1 VCAKI
6 GTDFGAA
13 LRREDLIQFRASPA
27 RFCISR
33 AERGAQSRDPPFGFG
48 ACRPPEL
55 NKGIPDFSPSEL
67 APWGGDT
74 VHFILLYDVV
84 ENFVENRMPFRAA
97 HLAHARAAFER
108 GELVLAGA
116 LAEPADSAVIV
127 FRGRSPE
134 SAENFAR
141 KDPYV
146 TNGLVRSWRVRKWM
160 TVIGDGASP
169 PPL

>member
-1 VCAKI
+1 
-6 GTDFGAA
+6 
-13 LRREDLIQFRASPA
+13 
-27 RFCISR
+27 
-33 AERGAQSRDPPFGFG
+33 
-48 ACRPPEL
+48 
-55 NKGIPDFSPSEL
+55 
-67 APWGGDT
+67 

-84 ENFVENRMPFRAA
+84 ENFVKNRMPFRAA

-116 LAEPADSAVIV
+116 LAEPADGAVIV
-127 FRGRSPE
+127 FRGLSAE
-134 SAENFAR
+134 LAENFAR

-169 PPL
+169 PLERA